1 MERWIRYYQV
11 ILAGL
16 IGSILAVS
24 LVSLTLSA
32 YQVSQG
38 ILRWSDLSN
47 IGEFWNG
54 HLGMVTLVVIAVGL
68 YVQARQFDSQL
79 HIERQE
85 RLDLRREHAYTVLQ
99 LIEAKIE
106 RLTESVQAFELGRDE
121 SGLVKCTEQK
131 GLWGVVDA
139 LRNVQ
144 RVKAEDYE
152 LWVDERVL
160 DVYIRTLNARVA
172 IWKSISALNIEL
184 GAEEP
189 IDSFFLN
196 EGVITGEHEIAG
208 YLDDLRKERD
218 RFFEGLRS
226 RNVAVEITDILARM
240 TRDGWRIAE
249 NHAGDFCYASAR
261 CFEAD
266 KKVEV
271 AIYSEGFRES
281 SAAFKEL
288 TEKWQNQFAV

>member
-106 RLTESVQAFELGRDE
+106 RLTESIQAFELGRDE

-139 LRNVQ
+139 LRNIQ

-152 LWVDERVL
+152 LWIDERVL
-160 DVYIRTLNARVA
+160 DVYIRTLNARIA
-172 IWKSISALNIEL
+172 IWQRISALNIEL

-189 IDSFFLN
+189 IDSFFLD

-208 YLDDLRKERD
+208 YLDNLRKGRD
-218 RFFEGLRS
+218 QFFEGLRS
-226 RNVAVEITDILARM
+226 RNIAVEITDVLARM

-261 CFEAD
+261 CFEVD
-266 KKVEV
+266 KRVEV
-271 AIYSEGFRES
+271 AIYSEGFKES
-281 SAAFKEL
+281 SAAYKEL